1 MRNVV
6 AVDVLVV
13 GCWLGG
19 VVVGFAFGDG
29 QAMKAAGFSMS
40 KPYKLRMF
48 DRLVQS
54 PVTYAN
60 FANYISAS
68 KLLAHPIQELASA
81 FSEED
86 CARFVVSKVE
96 MLVLDLLI
104 GRLKVPKA
112 TRPLYAAS
120 GPLLFTAVQAF
131 CKGAG
136 VIRSAFAEMAGQLE
150 IVYCVVAAEC
160 VAVSRLK
167 KAMDELNSKKSAVAN
182 GDAQGVLM
190 EFFWG
195 KGKRLMIEAEDI
207 AKERS
212 APADVNDEV
221 LESLREK
228 WKASLSEAGEAGENC
243 MLSFAELN
251 DEALNI
257 KGKKNHEGGFN
268 KTQAKEL
275 DTLLKDA
282 AAAAAKNVAEYLSK
296 RLEQALVRHEASLS
310 AEGYADFWRHTV
322 LRRPLLMSALME
334 HMTPAAIFDDKFA
347 KSFSALSAREPVLK
361 DWKKM
366 IGVIAGAMAQ
376 VSSSMKAYK
385 AEDSTP
391 AFAFESVQLVEKW
404 LNDSDLVSVC
414 GGLWKT
420 LFARCLS
427 CDRERLERSSKI
439 MQSTIMEL
447 LEGKGAN
454 LSKEACDEVL
464 SGLPPRAGLR
474 KCLAEFLE
482 FARAYVAV
490 MAAPDSSKTVSL
502 IASVQQWCEKFMAP
516 GHEQDLKIADFEF
529 VSAEKLQEFAGMVST
544 RMGSVADDNA
554 KRVAT
559 ELQKKIEKARNAVNS
574 VLVTDVEAFKA
585 EMKLKKTH
593 LWTCHKELKE
603 AHIALKASAPEA
615 TSPDASGQVALLYKT
630 ALELDYEYVYT
641 TCVYIVFIYDDKIE
655 GGKLSKAD
663 KGTLGKTFQTLD
675 DVSKKM
681 AEDTGIF
688 REEISALRASCK

>member
-1 MRNVV
+1 M
-6 AVDVLVV
+6 LVV

-19 VVVGFAFGDG
+19 VVVDFAFGDG

-48 DRLVQS
+48 DTLVQS
-54 PVTYAN
+54 KATYGD
-60 FANYISAS
+60 YIGAS
-68 KLLAHPIQELASA
+68 KLLAHPTQELAGA

-104 GRLKVPKA
+104 DQLKVPKA
-112 TRPLYAAS
+112 KRTNNAAS
-120 GPLLFTAVQAF
+120 GQVLMTHVQAL

-167 KAMDELNSKKSAVAN
+167 KAMDELNSKKSAAAN

-195 KGKRLMIEAEDI
+195 KGERLMTAAEAI
-207 AKERS
+207 ANERS
-212 APADVNDEV
+212 AELGNDEV

-282 AAAAAKNVAEYLSK
+282 AAAAAKNVAGYLSK

-310 AEGYADFWRHTV
+310 VEGYADFGGIKG
-322 LRRPLLMSALME
+322 PLLMSAQME

-376 VSSSMKAYK
+376 ASSSMKAYK

-414 GGLWKT
+414 GGLWKS

-464 SGLPPRAGLR
+464 SGLPPKAGLR

-544 RMGSVADDNA
+544 RMVSVADDNA

-559 ELQKKIEKARNAVNS
+559 ELQKKIEKARKAVNS

-663 KGTLGKTFQTLD
+663 KGTLEKTFQTLD

>member
-1 MRNVV
+1 M
-6 AVDVLVV
+6 LVV

-19 VVVGFAFGDG
+19 VVVDFAFGDG

-48 DRLVQS
+48 DTLVQS
-54 PVTYAN
+54 KATYGD
-60 FANYISAS
+60 YIGAS
-68 KLLAHPIQELASA
+68 KLLAHPTQELEGA

-96 MLVLDLLI
+96 MLVLDLLLDQ
-104 GRLKVPKA
+104 LKVPKA
-112 TRPLYAAS
+112 KRTNNAAS
-120 GPLLFTAVQAF
+120 GQVLMLNVQAF

-195 KGKRLMIEAEDI
+195 KGERLMTAAEAI
-207 AKERS
+207 ANERS
-212 APADVNDEV
+212 AELGNDEV

-228 WKASLSEAGEAGENC
+228 WKASLSEAGEAGKNC

-282 AAAAAKNVAEYLSK
+282 AAAAAKNVAGYLSK

-310 AEGYADFWRHTV
+310 VEGYADFGGIKG
-322 LRRPLLMSALME
+322 PLLMSAQME

-347 KSFSALSAREPVLK
+347 KSFSALSACEPVLK

-414 GGLWKT
+414 GGLWKS

-439 MQSTIMEL
+439 MQSIIMEL

-464 SGLPPRAGLR
+464 SALPPKAGLR

-490 MAAPDSSKTVSL
+490 MAWPDSSKTVSL

-516 GHEQDLKIADFEF
+516 GHEQDLKIANFEF

-559 ELQKKIEKARNAVNS
+559 ELQKKIDKARKVVDS
-574 VLVTDVEAFKA
+574 VHVTDVEAFKA
-585 EMKLKKTH
+585 QMKKKQTH
-593 LWTCHKELKE
+593 LGNCHKQLKE

-615 TSPDASGQVALLYKT
+615 TSPDASGQVALLHKT

-663 KGTLGKTFQTLD
+663 KGTLGQTFETLD

>member
-1 MRNVV
+1 M
-6 AVDVLVV
+6 
-13 GCWLGG
+13 
-19 VVVGFAFGDG
+19 
-29 QAMKAAGFSMS
+29 
-40 KPYKLRMF
+40 
-48 DRLVQS
+48 
-54 PVTYAN
+54 
-60 FANYISAS
+60 
-68 KLLAHPIQELASA
+68 
-81 FSEED
+81 
-86 CARFVVSKVE
+86 SKVE
-96 MLVLDLLI
+96 MLVLDLLLDQ
-104 GRLKVPKA
+104 LKVPQAK
-112 TRPLYAAS
+112 RSNNAAS
-120 GPLLFTAVQAF
+120 GQVLMLNVQAL

-167 KAMDELNSKKSAVAN
+167 KAMDELKSKKSAAAN

-195 KGKRLMIEAEDI
+195 KGKSLMTEAEDI
-207 AKERS
+207 AWERS
-212 APADVNDEV
+212 AELGNDEV

-282 AAAAAKNVAEYLSK
+282 AVAAAKIVAEYLSK

-310 AEGYADFWRHTV
+310 AEGYADFGGIKG
-322 LRRPLLMSALME
+322 PLLMSAQME
-334 HMTPAAIFDDKFA
+334 LMTPVAIFDNKFA

-361 DWKKM
+361 NWEKM

-376 VSSSMKAYK
+376 ASSSMKAYK

-414 GGLWKT
+414 GGLWKS

-427 CDRERLERSSKI
+427 CNCERFERSSKI
-439 MQSTIMEL
+439 MQSFIVML
-447 LEGKGAN
+447 LEGQGAN

-464 SGLPPRAGLR
+464 SALPPKAGLR

-482 FARAYVAV
+482 FARAYVVV

-502 IASVQQWCEKFMAP
+502 IASVQQWCEKWYF
-516 GHEQDLKIADFEF
+516 LKKMRNFEF
-529 VSAEKLQEFAGMVST
+529 VSAEQLQEVAGMLST
-544 RMGSVADDNA
+544 RMRSVADDNA
-554 KRVAT
+554 TRVAT
-559 ELQKKIEKARNAVNS
+559 ELQKKIEQARKVLNS
-574 VLVTDVEAFKA
+574 IPVTDIEAFKA
-585 EMKLKKTH
+585 EMKFNSRNRG
-593 LWTCHKELKE
+593 TCHRQLRE
-603 AHIALKASAPEA
+603 AHMALKASAPEA
-615 TSPDASGQVALLYKT
+615 TSPDASGQVAFLYKT

-641 TCVYIVFIYDDKIE
+641 TCVYIAFLYKRARELDYDHKIRRRARRCRATCLMLCHDDKI
-655 GGKLSKAD
+655 GAGYLSNANT
-663 KGTLGKTFQTLD
+663 GTLEKTFQTLD
-675 DVSKKM
+675 EASKKM
-681 AEDTGIF
+681 AKDTGIF
-688 REEISALRASCK
+688 REEISQLRAFCGLRFKTNCK

>member
-1 MRNVV
+1 M
-6 AVDVLVV
+6 
-13 GCWLGG
+13 
-19 VVVGFAFGDG
+19 
-29 QAMKAAGFSMS
+29 
-40 KPYKLRMF
+40 
-48 DRLVQS
+48 
-54 PVTYAN
+54 
-60 FANYISAS
+60 
-68 KLLAHPIQELASA
+68 
-81 FSEED
+81 
-86 CARFVVSKVE
+86 
-96 MLVLDLLI
+96 
-104 GRLKVPKA
+104 
-112 TRPLYAAS
+112 
-120 GPLLFTAVQAF
+120 
-131 CKGAG
+131 
-136 VIRSAFAEMAGQLE
+136 IRSAFAEMAGQLE

-167 KAMDELNSKKSAVAN
+167 KAMDELNSKKSAAAN

-195 KGKRLMIEAEDI
+195 KGESLMTEAEDI

-212 APADVNDEV
+212 AELGNDEV

-282 AAAAAKNVAEYLSK
+282 AAAAAKNVAGYLSK

-310 AEGYADFWRHTV
+310 AEGYADFGGIKG
-322 LRRPLLMSALME
+322 PLLMSAQME

-347 KSFSALSAREPVLK
+347 KSFSALSACEPVLK

-414 GGLWKT
+414 GGLWKS

-439 MQSTIMEL
+439 MQSIIMEL

-464 SGLPPRAGLR
+464 SALPPKAGLR

-516 GHEQDLKIADFEF
+516 GHEQDLKIANFEF

-559 ELQKKIEKARNAVNS
+559 ELQKKIEKARKVVNS

-585 EMKLKKTH
+585 QMKVKKTH
-593 LWTCHKELKE
+593 LGTCHKELKE

-655 GGKLSKAD
+655 AGKLSKAD

-675 DVSKKM
+675 EASKKM

>member
-48 DRLVQS
+48 DTLVQS
-54 PVTYAN
+54 KATYGD
-60 FANYISAS
+60 YIGAS
-68 KLLAHPIQELASA
+68 KLLAHPTQELEGA

-96 MLVLDLLI
+96 MLVLDLLLDQ
-104 GRLKVPKA
+104 LKVPKA
-112 TRPLYAAS
+112 KRTNNAAS
-120 GPLLFTAVQAF
+120 DQVLMTHVQAL

-167 KAMDELNSKKSAVAN
+167 KAMDELNSKKSAAAN

-195 KGKRLMIEAEDI
+195 KGESLITEAEAI

-212 APADVNDEV
+212 AELANDEV
-221 LESLREK
+221 LESLREQ
-228 WKASLSEAGEAGENC
+228 WKASLSEAGEDGKNC
-243 MLSFAELN
+243 MLAFAELN
-251 DEALNI
+251 DKALNI
-257 KGKKNHEGGFN
+257 KGKKHYEGGFN

-282 AAAAAKNVAEYLSK
+282 AAAAAKNVAGYLSK

-310 AEGYADFWRHTV
+310 VEGYADFGGIKG
-322 LRRPLLMSALME
+322 PLLMSAQME

-414 GGLWKT
+414 GGLWKS

-439 MQSTIMEL
+439 MQSIIMEL

-464 SGLPPRAGLR
+464 SALPPKAGLR
-474 KCLAEFLE
+474 KCLAAFLE

-516 GHEQDLKIADFEF
+516 GHEQDLTIANVEF

-544 RMGSVADDNA
+544 RMASVADDNA

-559 ELQKKIEKARNAVNS
+559 ELQKKIEKARKVVNS
-574 VLVTDVEAFKA
+574 VYVTDVEAFKA
-585 EMKLKKTH
+585 QMKKKQAH
-593 LWTCHKELKE
+593 LGNCHKQLKE

-641 TCVYIVFIYDDKIE
+641 TCVYIVFIHDDKIE

-663 KGTLGKTFQTLD
+663 KGTLEKTFQTLD
-675 DVSKKM
+675 EASKKM
-681 AEDTGIF
+681 AKDTGIF
-688 REEISALRASCK
+688 REEVSALRASCK

>member
-19 VVVGFAFGDG
+19 VVGFAFGDG

-40 KPYKLRMF
+40 KPYQLRMF
-48 DRLVQS
+48 DTLVQS
-54 PVTYAN
+54 KATYGD
-60 FANYISAS
+60 YIGAS
-68 KLLAHPIQELASA
+68 KLLAHPTQELAGA

-104 GRLKVPKA
+104 DQLKVPKA
-112 TRPLYAAS
+112 KSTNNAAS
-120 GPLLFTAVQAF
+120 GQVLMTHVQAL

-167 KAMDELNSKKSAVAN
+167 KAMDELKSKKSAAAN

-195 KGKRLMIEAEDI
+195 KGESLMTEAEAI
-207 AKERS
+207 ANGRS
-212 APADVNDEV
+212 AELGNDEV

-228 WKASLSEAGEAGENC
+228 WKASLSEAGDAGKNC

-257 KGKKNHEGGFN
+257 KGKKNHEDGFN

-282 AAAAAKNVAEYLSK
+282 AAAAAKNVAGYLSK

-310 AEGYADFWRHTV
+310 VEGYADFGGIKG
-322 LRRPLLMSALME
+322 PLLMSAQME

-347 KSFSALSAREPVLK
+347 KSFSALSACEPVLK

-366 IGVIAGAMAQ
+366 IGVIVGAMAQ

-391 AFAFESVQLVEKW
+391 AFAFEPVQLVEKW

-439 MQSTIMEL
+439 MQSIIMEL

-454 LSKEACDEVL
+454 LSKEACDELL
-464 SGLPPRAGLR
+464 SGLPPKAGLR

-559 ELQKKIEKARNAVNS
+559 ELQKKIEKARKVVDS
-574 VLVTDVEAFKA
+574 VYVTEVEAFKA
-585 EMKLKKTH
+585 QMKKKQAH
-593 LWTCHKELKE
+593 LGNCHKQLKE

-615 TSPDASGQVALLYKT
+615 TSPDASGQVALLHKT
-630 ALELDYEYVYT
+630 ALELDFEYVYT
-641 TCVYIVFIYDDKIE
+641 TCVYIVFLHDDKIE
-655 GGKLSKAD
+655 AGKLNKAE
-663 KGTLGKTFQTLD
+663 KGTLEKTFQTLD
-675 DVSKKM
+675 EASKNM
-681 AEDTGIF
+681 AKDTGIF

>member
-1 MRNVV
+1 M
-6 AVDVLVV
+6 
-13 GCWLGG
+13 
-19 VVVGFAFGDG
+19 
-29 QAMKAAGFSMS
+29 
-40 KPYKLRMF
+40 
-48 DRLVQS
+48 
-54 PVTYAN
+54 
-60 FANYISAS
+60 
-68 KLLAHPIQELASA
+68 
-81 FSEED
+81 
-86 CARFVVSKVE
+86 
-96 MLVLDLLI
+96 
-104 GRLKVPKA
+104 
-112 TRPLYAAS
+112 
-120 GPLLFTAVQAF
+120 
-131 CKGAG
+131 
-136 VIRSAFAEMAGQLE
+136 IRSAFAEMAGQLE

-167 KAMDELNSKKSAVAN
+167 KAMDELNSKKSAAAN

-195 KGKRLMIEAEDI
+195 KGESLMTEAEAI

-212 APADVNDEV
+212 AELGNDEV

-282 AAAAAKNVAEYLSK
+282 AAAAAKNVAGYLSK

-310 AEGYADFWRHTV
+310 AEGYADFGGIKG
-322 LRRPLLMSALME
+322 PLLMSAQME

-347 KSFSALSAREPVLK
+347 KSFSALSACEPVLK

-414 GGLWKT
+414 GGLWKS

-439 MQSTIMEL
+439 MQSIIVEL

-464 SGLPPRAGLR
+464 SALPPKAGLR

-516 GHEQDLKIADFEF
+516 GHEQDLKIANFEF

-559 ELQKKIEKARNAVNS
+559 ELQKKIEKARKVVNS
-574 VLVTDVEAFKA
+574 VPVTDVEAFKA
-585 EMKLKKTH
+585 QMKLKQAH
-593 LWTCHKELKE
+593 LGTCHRQLKE

-641 TCVYIVFIYDDKIE
+641 TCVYIVFFHDDKIE
-655 GGKLSKAD
+655 AGKLNKAE
-663 KGTLGKTFQTLD
+663 KGTLEKTFQTLD
-675 DVSKKM
+675 EASKKM
-681 AEDTGIF
+681 AKDTGIF

>member
-1 MRNVV
+1 M
-6 AVDVLVV
+6 LVV

-48 DRLVQS
+48 ETLVQS
-54 PVTYAN
+54 RVIYGD
-60 FANYISAS
+60 YIGAS
-68 KLLAHPIQELASA
+68 KLLAHPAQELEGA

-96 MLVLDLLI
+96 MLVLDLLLDQ
-104 GRLKVPKA
+104 LKVPKA
-112 TRPLYAAS
+112 KRTNKAAS
-120 GPLLFTAVQAF
+120 GQVLMLNVQAF
-131 CKGAG
+131 CEGAG
-136 VIRSAFAEMAGQLE
+136 VVRSAFAEMAGQLE

-195 KGKRLMIEAEDI
+195 KGESLMTEAQAI

-212 APADVNDEV
+212 AELTNDEV
-221 LESLREK
+221 LESLREQ
-228 WKASLSEAGEAGENC
+228 WKASLSEAGEDGKNC
-243 MLSFAELN
+243 MLAFAELN
-251 DEALNI
+251 DKALNI
-257 KGKKNHEGGFN
+257 KGKKHYEGGFT

-282 AAAAAKNVAEYLSK
+282 AAAAAKNVAGYLSK

-310 AEGYADFWRHTV
+310 AEGYADFGGIKG
-322 LRRPLLMSALME
+322 PLLMSAQME

-347 KSFSALSAREPVLK
+347 KSFSALSACEPVLK

-366 IGVIAGAMAQ
+366 IGVIVGAMAQ

-385 AEDSTP
+385 AEDTTP

-414 GGLWKT
+414 GGLWKS

-439 MQSTIMEL
+439 MQSIIMEL

-464 SGLPPRAGLR
+464 SGLPSKAGLR

-516 GHEQDLKIADFEF
+516 GHEQDLKIANFEF
-529 VSAEKLQEFAGMVST
+529 VSAEKLQEFAGMVET

-559 ELQKKIEKARNAVNS
+559 ELQKKIEKARKVVDS
-574 VLVTDVEAFKA
+574 VYVADVEAFKA
-585 EMKLKKTH
+585 QMKKKQAH
-593 LWTCHKELKE
+593 LGNCHKQLKE

-615 TSPDASGQVALLYKT
+615 TSPDASGQVAFLYKT

-641 TCVYIVFIYDDKIE
+641 TCVYIVFIYDDRIE

-663 KGTLGKTFQTLD
+663 KGTLGQTFETLD

-681 AEDTGIF
+681 AEGAGIF